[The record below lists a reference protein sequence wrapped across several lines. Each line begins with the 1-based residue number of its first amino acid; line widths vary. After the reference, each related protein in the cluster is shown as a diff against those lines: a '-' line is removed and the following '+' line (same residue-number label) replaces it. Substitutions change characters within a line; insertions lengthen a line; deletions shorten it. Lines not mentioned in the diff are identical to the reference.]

1 MRARS
6 ALFTLF
12 GDVVRPSGGEAWLT
26 ALTRAMSVLGFTP
39 QATRTALHRMTTE
52 GWVEPRRVGRYA
64 AYRLTDRGA
73 DRLEEAA
80 ARIYRLRAAD
90 WDGRWRL
97 LITSPALAAD
107 NGGRP
112 ADRPNGLRER
122 GVPPAFARAL
132 HWMGFGRL
140 STEVWV
146 SPHEHGERLSVLVD
160 EHAMAAESLP
170 FLSTTDGADPL
181 APSAEDRRIVARA
194 WDLGTLR
201 GAHAGFLRDWPAQA
215 PDQHDDPGAAF
226 VRRLRLV
233 HHWRSFLFLDP
244 GLPAAL
250 LPDDW
255 LGDEAAR
262 RFRDLYEAAS
272 EPAWAW
278 WADLTAASPA
288 AAPLGTTPQDSPFA
302 RGLDALATRPP
313 A

>member
-26 ALTRAMSVLGFTP
+26 ALTGAMGALGFTP

-64 AYRLTDRGA
+64 AYRLTDRGV

-97 LITSPALAAD
+97 LIISPALAAG
-107 NGGRP
+107 NGDLAARRP
-112 ADRPNGLRER
+112 R
-122 GVPPAFARAL
+122 GPRDHEFARAL
-132 HWMGFGRL
+132 GWMGFGRL

-146 SPHEHGERLSVLVD
+146 SPHEHGDRLSALVAD
-160 EHAMAAESLP
+160 HALVAESLP
-170 FLSTTDGADPL
+170 LLSTTDGADPQ
-181 APSAEDRRIVARA
+181 APSAEDRRIVAQA
-194 WDLGTLR
+194 WDLGALR
-201 GAHAGFLRDWPAQA
+201 EAHAGFLRAWPVQA
-215 PDQHDDPGAAF
+215 PAEQDDPAAAF
-226 VRRLRLV
+226 LHRLRLV

-244 GLPAAL
+244 GLPTAL

-255 LGDEAAR
+255 LGGAAAG
-262 RFRDLYEAAS
+262 RFRDLHETAS

-278 WADLTAASPA
+278 WEELTATIPA

-302 RGLDALATRPP
+302 RGLDALATRQP